1 MTLDTPELE
10 AAEETL
16 EKFALGKYGKAIA
29 ALLYIVGVNLLFF
42 ITGDETF
49 ADVTVREWVFVGT
62 EALGAFGIVYA
73 VPNKT

>member
-1 MTLDTPELE
+1 MTTELE

-16 EKFALGKYGKAIA
+16 SKFALGKYGKALA
-29 ALLYIVGVNLLFF
+29 AVLYIVGVNLLVF

-49 ADVTVREWVFVGT
+49 VDVTTREWIFVAV